1 MCTINIAGVSRAN
14 AQNSPDQEPQ
24 NYLNHVLAMDTT
36 STTSGLPVIHERRE
50 TDLHIKPA
58 GSNLSVEESTWIN
71 PMLKVLAEN
80 L

>member
-1 MCTINIAGVSRAN
+1 MCTINIDGVSRAN
-14 AQNSPDQEPQ
+14 AQ
-24 NYLNHVLAMDTT
+24 NHVLAMDTT

-58 GSNLSVEESTWIN
+58 GSNLSVEESTSIN